1 MVTDFSNNRQ
11 RLRRIKKQVFDSE
24 SWKET
29 TTTPVKRGVATKKI
43 GGAKQKAQKSTLG
56 GEAGEW
62 VDDDDDDGDDEE
74 ESPFKKSK
82 IKKDQIKSESKV
94 KSEHDEDD
102 WLV

>member
-11 RLRRIKKQVFDSE
+11 RLRRIKKQVSDSE
-24 SWKET
+24 SSKET
-29 TTTPVKRGVATKKI
+29 TTTPVKRGLATKKI

-62 VDDDDDDGDDEE
+62 VDDDDDGDDEE

-82 IKKDQIKSESKV
+82 IEKDQIKSESKV

>member
-11 RLRRIKKQVFDSE
+11 RLRRIKKQVSDSE
-24 SWKET
+24 SSKET
-29 TTTPVKRGVATKKI
+29 TATPVKRGVATKKI
-43 GGAKQKAQKSTLG
+43 GGAKQRAQKSALG

-62 VDDDDDDGDDEE
+62 VDDDDGDDEE

-82 IKKDQIKSESKV
+82 IEKDQIKSESKV

>member
-11 RLRRIKKQVFDSE
+11 RLRRIKKQVSDSE
-24 SWKET
+24 SSKET
-29 TTTPVKRGVATKKI
+29 TTISVKRGVATKKI
-43 GGAKQKAQKSTLG
+43 GGAKQKAQKSALG

-62 VDDDDDDGDDEE
+62 VDDDDGDDEE

-82 IKKDQIKSESKV
+82 TEKDQIKSESKV
-94 KSEHDEDD
+94 KSEHDEDE

>member
-11 RLRRIKKQVFDSE
+11 RLRRIKKQVSD
-24 SWKET
+24 T

-43 GGAKQKAQKSTLG
+43 GGAKQKAQKSALG

-62 VDDDDDDGDDEE
+62 VDDDDDGDDEE

-82 IKKDQIKSESKV
+82 IEKDQIKSESKV